1 MVVSLA
7 SGPGSGQRSNT
18 SNSDKASPARLVCRC
33 RERRQQTQHLGQVSV
48 ARAQGG
54 PPDGSG
60 RTDYSIQFFASK
72 RRSGDSVPFGAG
84 SEYCASPPRS
94 AATADWIPASASV
107 DPDDLLLGKQIALQP
122 SISPQLTEATRI
134 LTNFWSSGDSR

>member
-33 RERRQQTQHLGQVSV
+33 RVRRQQTQHLGKFCSESS
-48 ARAQGG
+48 GG

-72 RRSGDSVPFGAG
+72 RRSGDLVPFGLAASIARACPEARPWQIG
-84 SEYCASPPRS
+84 SRR
-94 AATADWIPASASV
+94 PASA
-107 DPDDLLLGKQIALQP
+107 DPDDLLLDKQP
-122 SISPQLTEATRI
+122 SISPQVTEATRI
-134 LTNFWSSGDSR
+134 STSFWSSGDSR

>member
-7 SGPGSGQRSNT
+7 SGRGSGQRSNT

-33 RERRQQTQHLGQVSV
+33 RVRRQQTQHLGKFCSESS
-48 ARAQGG
+48 GG

-72 RRSGDSVPFGAG
+72 RRSGDLVPFGAG
-84 SEYCASPPRS
+84 SEYCASLP
-94 AATADWIPASASV
+94 
-107 DPDDLLLGKQIALQP
+107 
-122 SISPQLTEATRI
+122 
-134 LTNFWSSGDSR
+134 